1 MPLVG
6 LSVVILIAIV
16 MGTKV
21 FDNFIR
27 KGFRLEKISQ
37 GRYFT
42 RYQMWVELL
51 ILLIFVV
58 VANLIG
64 IESSYTY
71 LAILVFGLVYFGFE
85 ALVQKKYLKNSKE
98 YKVTFLIGALKT
110 LLFMFLI
117 VIYNVIYY

>member
-21 FDNFIR
+21 FDNYIR
-27 KGFRLEKISQ
+27 KWFKLEKISQ

-58 VANLIG
+58 IANLIG
-64 IESSYTY
+64 IESSYAY

-85 ALVQKKYLKNSKE
+85 ALVQKKHLKNSKE
-98 YKVTFLIGALKT
+98 YKVTFLIGSLKT

-117 VIYNVIYY
+117 VIYNVIYN

>member
-6 LSVVILIAIV
+6 LSVVILISIV

-27 KGFRLEKISQ
+27 KWFRLEKISQ

-85 ALVQKKYLKNSKE
+85 ALMQKKSIKNSKE
-98 YKVTFLIGALKT
+98 YKVTFLIGALKA

-117 VIYNVIYY
+117 VIYNVIYN

>member
-6 LSVVILIAIV
+6 LSVVILISIV

-21 FDNFIR
+21 FDNYIR
-27 KGFRLEKISQ
+27 KWFKLEKISQ

-51 ILLIFVV
+51 ILLIFVF

-71 LAILVFGLVYFGFE
+71 LAILVFGIVYFGFE

-110 LLFMFLI
+110 LLFMILI

>member
-6 LSVVILIAIV
+6 LSVVILISIV

-27 KGFRLEKISQ
+27 KWFKLEKISQ

-64 IESSYTY
+64 IEFSYTY

-85 ALVQKKYLKNSKE
+85 ALMQKKYIKNSKE

-117 VIYNVIYY
+117 VIYNVIYN